1 MQFIT
6 EKEQLR
12 IKLDRGE
19 KTLLRTFKKENEE
32 IISTQAEADFF
43 EPFLA
48 NSEFQWIRPE
58 EICALTSAPILGIK
72 NENEEVTEAYGFMNY
87 AVRGMLEDLLEYGE
101 VIMQKG

>member
-19 KTLLRTFKKENEE
+19 KTLLRTFKKENKE
-32 IISTQAEADFF
+32 IVSIQAETDFF
-43 EPFLA
+43 ESFLA

-72 NENEEVTEAYGFMNY
+72 NENGKVIEAYGFMNY

-101 VIMQKG
+101 VK